1 MAKIATPEAEND
13 VDDDFGEIKIS
24 LDTNISPIH
33 YISWLAGIFISCL
46 YIGAITIVPLHNTLY
61 EPQYYWE
68 FMLFAAFG
76 WVSAFNAGFFV
87 STRYWANLHPGPWKT
102 AFILIMIISSSFNIV
117 FTITYHYL
125 WVDILGFYAPMPLAY
140 YLPGTYTAFLC
151 FALGFYRYIQ

>member
-24 LDTNISPIH
+24 LDTNISLIH
-33 YISWLAGIFISCL
+33 YISWLAGILTSCL
-46 YIGAITIVPLHNTLY
+46 YISLITIIPLHNTLY

-117 FTITYHYL
+117 FTIFMRIH
-125 WVDILGFYAPMPLAY
+125 
-140 YLPGTYTAFLC
+140 
-151 FALGFYRYIQ
+151 